1 MLFFHVSGHGFEL
14 VSKLAVLKQRINTY
28 CTQPAVRYYLQPDRK
43 GNITDLQTELAKLQQ
58 FQRDI
63 DKVLG
68 GGASVEPGSM
78 SAQASSTETC
88 FKVIRQTISTGV
100 ISIIVKIISTNN
112 KMESYV
118 IVLFYFSYV
127 H

>member
-14 VSKLAVLKQRINTY
+14 VSKLAVLKQRIKTY
-28 CTQPAVRYYLQPDRK
+28 CTQPAVQYYLQPGRK

-78 SAQASSTETC
+78 TTQASSTETC

-100 ISIIVKIISTNN
+100 ISIIVK
-112 KMESYV
+112 
-118 IVLFYFSYV
+118 
-127 H
+127 